1 MVRES
6 ERRRFGR
13 VEDVDDV
20 LALDLEWRQARHELD
35 EVGGEF
41 NKANKEVGLLMKA
54 GKKEEAMPLMEKV
67 KEIDQRKKAAAE
79 KEKELEEKTNA
90 ALLRLGNIVH
100 DSVPVSNDEIK

>member
-1 MVRES
+1 M
-6 ERRRFGR
+6 
-13 VEDVDDV
+13 EDVDGV

-79 KEKELEEKTNA
+79 KEKGARGEDERGVVA
-90 ALLRLGNIVH
+90 AREH
-100 DSVPVSNDEIK
+100 CAR

>member
-1 MVRES
+1 M
-6 ERRRFGR
+6 
-13 VEDVDDV
+13 EDVDDV

-67 KEIDQRKKAAAE
+67 KEIDQRKRRRRRRKRSSRRRR
-79 KEKELEEKTNA
+79 T
-90 ALLRLGNIVH
+90 RRC
-100 DSVPVSNDEIK
+100 